1 MKESKNKTTKYFLRY
16 NIWKKIYKSVGEY
29 RRMNLQAQLVFEDW
43 TSERNQQ
50 SKINKDV
57 NDLLEMI
64 RIIPCQ
70 CHEGFTSRKLTDP
83 SCPRCNWIDENT
95 VNKVIKNM
103 NKIKNK

>member
-1 MKESKNKTTKYFLRY
+1 MSKSKNKLSY
-16 NIWKKIYKSVGEY
+16 NTWKKIYKSNIGV
-29 RRMNLQAQLVFEDW
+29 RMNLQAQLVFEDW
-43 TSERNQQ
+43 TSERKQQ
-50 SKINKDV
+50 LKINKDI

-70 CHEGFTSRKLTDP
+70 CHEGFKDRGLVDP
-83 SCPRCNWIDENT
+83 DCPRCNWIDENM